1 MNKIYTEDDL
11 CLLFEKIQIDIED
24 LIVQRL
30 IEHGFNDA
38 NAISVCDNGVYVL
51 DMALSD
57 MKSHA
62 ERFILNE
69 DNK

>member
-11 CLLFEKIQIDIED
+11 CLLFEKIQIDIEN
-24 LIVQRL
+24 LIVERL

-51 DMALSD
+51 DKALSD
-57 MKSHA
+57 MKLHA
-62 ERFILNE
+62 KRFILN